1 MSAGYR
7 GVSRSIPGDSVES
20 IKTWVLEAA
29 AAVNRHNI
37 GKFNVTLDVTLTA
50 NAGTTTVTDAR
61 ISADCALV
69 LSPKTTNAAAAIGTT
84 YVSSQTS
91 GSAVLT
97 HANNAQTDKTFR
109 LAILG

>member
-1 MSAGYR
+1 MAAGYR
-7 GVSRSIPGDSVES
+7 GVSRSLPGDSIES
-20 IKTWVLEAA
+20 VKTWVLEAA
-29 AAVNRHNI
+29 ASINRHNT

-50 NAGTTTVTDAR
+50 NAASTTITDAR

-69 LSPKTTNAAAAIGTT
+69 LSPKTSNAAAAIGTT

-109 LAILG
+109 IAILG